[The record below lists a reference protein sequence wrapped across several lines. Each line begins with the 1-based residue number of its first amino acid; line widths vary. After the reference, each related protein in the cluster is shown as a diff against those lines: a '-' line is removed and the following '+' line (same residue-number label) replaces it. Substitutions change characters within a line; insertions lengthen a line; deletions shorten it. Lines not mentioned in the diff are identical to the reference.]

1 MIPYKINDPS
11 LSALLAV
18 MDFDDHLILT
28 AEQAKEYGIE
38 NADILP
44 LEEEDD
50 YGQ

>member
-1 MIPYKINDPS
+1 MTPYKIHDPL

-18 MDFDDHLILT
+18 MNFDDHLVLT
-28 AEQAKEYGIE
+28 ADQAKEYGIE